1 MVAVPIVDK
10 VERNRSHWLCMVAI
24 RKDCESSPELDDSG
38 CLEWMILAP
47 LFALE
52 IGRNTNFL
60 GVKEQSYQSSRG
72 KCAGYG
78 RLGAQR
84 IINNIQT

>member
-52 IGRNTNFL
+52 IG
-60 GVKEQSYQSSRG
+60 
-72 KCAGYG
+72 
-78 RLGAQR
+78 
-84 IINNIQT
+84 